1 MEVAHASAMPR
12 NGWGAVHLPMTIIER
27 VIEIVEH
34 EPGITQR
41 IVLRRLGASA
51 SSYPIVLAVRAGR
64 LQRVKIRQ
72 GHALY
77 PVGVDMPEPWTRAD
91 YKAHRRWRE
100 RHSNRMWRRMRRRMR
115 RRREIAVDELAGVI
129 VRTLRGRGRVPV
141 HVLLAKVRLVVG
153 FGPAPGRKL
162 AELVRAG
169 LVAVFRDRDGRGD
182 VALVA
187 RDPARET

>member
-1 MEVAHASAMPR
+1 
-12 NGWGAVHLPMTIIER
+12 MTVIER

-91 YKAHRRWRE
+91 YKAYRRWRE
-100 RHSNRMWRRMRRRMR
+100 RHSSRMRQ
-115 RRREIAVDELAGVI
+115 RREIAVDELAGVI
-129 VRTLRGRGRVPV
+129 VRALRGRGRVPV
-141 HVLLAKVRLVVG
+141 NVLLAKVRLVVG

>member
-12 NGWGAVHLPMTIIER
+12 NGWGAVHLSMTVIER

-91 YKAHRRWRE
+91 YKAYRRWRE
-100 RHSNRMWRRMRRRMR
+100 RHSSRMRQ
-115 RRREIAVDELAGVI
+115 RREIAVDELAGVI
-129 VRTLRGRGRVPV
+129 VRALRGRGRVPV
-141 HVLLAKVRLVVG
+141 NVLLAKVRLVVG